1 MRVQS
6 DAFFVPTH
14 RGPDDVGKSSCPL
27 KTRHPIPSKV
37 YLLYEEKAQNKHKV
51 FDLELVFFKN
61 RKTPMEN
68 KINSCK

>member
-6 DAFFVPTH
+6 DAFVVPTH
-14 RGPDDVGKSSCPL
+14 RGPDDVGESSCPL
-27 KTRHPIPSKV
+27 KTRHPILSKV
-37 YLLYEEKAQNKHKV
+37 YLLYEEKTQNKHKV

-68 KINSCK
+68 KINSCD